1 MDLFGADLLVN
12 PKVVTANDSSLP
24 DLGDLIRDLPA
35 DDAPAPAPAPALRPK
50 LVPSADEVGPM
61 KSWDGM
67 ENLNAEAFLKPIG
80 GSNSSPRMSDDVLMK
95 EKYDMLRKFERLQ
108 KLGVPIRKRFTMD
121 SPLDEMRM
129 ELDFIK
135 KEREMDASIKQFSQW
150 FVTGMSALEWSSKN
164 VNAVKMFGLQL
175 DGLSESAQMNV
186 GELEEDFEELYELY
200 GDSMK
205 VHPLVKIPMR
215 VAVMVYMVHL
225 TNQMAQKAPIPNI
238 QDILRQNPEIGR
250 QLASAAMQQQTRQFA
265 AGPPPPMPSAPPAPA
280 PPSNPLSGLMNFMS
294 GTVNVPTVPPPAP
307 IPVPTKSVD
316 PRPPPSI
323 LKKTAPPAAAAPPR
337 RELKGPSGGGIA
349 DILKTIQA
357 SAPAPAPAPSLST
370 GPANLVSTQVSKQE
384 AAGGG
389 APKSSRKST
398 GKNSVVIK
406 L

>member
-1 MDLFGADLLVN
+1 MDLLGADMLMN
-12 PKVVTANDSSLP
+12 PKVMNAKDAAIP
-24 DLGDLIRDLPA
+24 DLSDLIQQLPA
-35 DDAPAPAPAPALRPK
+35 DDTPAPAPAPSLKPK
-50 LVPSADEVGPM
+50 LVPSADDVGPM

-67 ENLNAEAFLKPIG
+67 ENLNAEAFLKPVG
-80 GSNSSPRMSDDVLMK
+80 GVSFGGEPRMSEDALMK

-164 VNAVKMFGLQL
+164 VNAVRMFGLQL

-186 GELEEDFEELYELY
+186 GDLEEDFEELYELY

-250 QLASAAMQQQTRQFA
+250 QLAGAAMAQQTRQFA
-265 AGPPPPMPSAPPAPA
+265 QSAPPIPMPPPPAPA
-280 PPSNPLSGLMNFMS
+280 QSSSNPLSGLMSFMS

-307 IPVPTKSVD
+307 IPVPTKTPEIKSAM
-316 PRPPPSI
+316 
-323 LKKTAPPAAAAPPR
+323 KKTVPTPAPR
-337 RELKGPSGGGIA
+337 REMKGPSGGGIA

-357 SAPAPAPAPSLST
+357 TPQQVPS
-370 GPANLVSTQVSKQE
+370 GPANLVSTQMSKQE
-384 AAGGG
+384 AAGGK
-389 APKSSRKST
+389 PTPSRKST

>member
-1 MDLFGADLLVN
+1 MDLLGADMLVN
-12 PKVVTANDSSLP
+12 PKVVTAKHSDLP
-24 DLGDLIRDLPA
+24 DLSDLIQALPA
-35 DDAPAPAPAPALRPK
+35 DDPAPAPSLKPK
-50 LVPSADEVGPM
+50 LVPSADDVGPM

-67 ENLNAEAFLKPIG
+67 ENLNAEAFLKPVG
-80 GSNSSPRMSDDVLMK
+80 GGESRMSEDVLMK

-164 VNAVKMFGLQL
+164 INAVKMFGLHL

-186 GELEEDFEELYELY
+186 GDLEEDFEELYELY

-250 QLASAAMQQQTRQFA
+250 QLAGAAMAQQTRQFA
-265 AGPPPPMPSAPPAPA
+265 AGPPVPTPPAP
-280 PPSNPLSGLMNFMS
+280 SQSGGNPLSGLMSFMS

-307 IPVPTKSVD
+307 IPVPTKTPEV
-316 PRPPPSI
+316 RPPSAM
-323 LKKTAPPAAAAPPR
+323 KKTTVVQPAPR

-357 SAPAPAPAPSLST
+357 NPPPT
-370 GPANLVSTQVSKQE
+370 GPANLVSTQISKQE
-384 AAGGG
+384 AAGGKP
-389 APKSSRKST
+389 APSRKST
-398 GKNSVVIK
+398 GRSHVVLK

>member
-1 MDLFGADLLVN
+1 MDLLGADMLMN
-12 PKVVTANDSSLP
+12 PKVVTAKDSGIP
-24 DLGDLIRDLPA
+24 DLSDLIQALPP
-35 DDAPAPAPAPALRPK
+35 DDAPAPAPAPSLKPK
-50 LVPSADEVGPM
+50 LVPSADDVGPM

-67 ENLNAEAFLKPIG
+67 ENLNAEAFLKPVG
-80 GSNSSPRMSDDVLMK
+80 GSSYGGESRMSEDALMK

-164 VNAVKMFGLQL
+164 VNAVRMFGLQL

-186 GELEEDFEELYELY
+186 GDLEEDFEELYELY

-215 VAVMVYMVHL
+215 IAVMVYMVHL

-250 QLASAAMQQQTRQFA
+250 QLAGAAMAQQTRQFA
-265 AGPPPPMPSAPPAPA
+265 QSAPPIPMPPPPAPA
-280 PPSNPLSGLMNFMS
+280 QSASNPLSGLMNFMS

-307 IPVPTKSVD
+307 IPVPTKTPEIKSAM
-316 PRPPPSI
+316 
-323 LKKTAPPAAAAPPR
+323 KKTVSTPAPPPR
-337 RELKGPSGGGIA
+337 REMKGPSGGGIA

-357 SAPAPAPAPSLST
+357 TPPAQVPS

-384 AAGGG
+384 AAGGK
-389 APKSSRKST
+389 APPSRKST
-398 GKNSVVIK
+398 GRSQVVLK

>member
-12 PKVVTANDSSLP
+12 PKVMTSGDSSLP

-35 DDAPAPAPAPALRPK
+35 DDAPAPAPAPSLKPK
-50 LVPSADEVGPM
+50 LVPSADDVGPM

-80 GSNSSPRMSDDVLMK
+80 GGGSTHRMSDDALMK

-129 ELDFIK
+129 ELDFVK

-150 FVTGMSALEWSSKN
+150 FVTGMSAMEWSSKN

-215 VAVMVYMVHL
+215 IAVMVYMVHL

-265 AGPPPPMPSAPPAPA
+265 SAPPPMPSPPAPA
-280 PPSNPLSGLMNFMS
+280 PSNPLSGLMSFMS

-307 IPVPTKSVD
+307 IPVPTKTIEA
-316 PRPPPSI
+316 RPPPSI
-323 LKKTAPPAAAAPPR
+323 LKKPSAPPSAPSAPR

-357 SAPAPAPAPSLST
+357 SAPAPAPMST
-370 GPANLVSTQVSKQE
+370 GPTNLVSTQMSRQE

>member
-1 MDLFGADLLVN
+1 
-12 PKVVTANDSSLP
+12 
-24 DLGDLIRDLPA
+24 
-35 DDAPAPAPAPALRPK
+35 
-50 LVPSADEVGPM
+50 M

-80 GSNSSPRMSDDVLMK
+80 SGGGSAPRMSDDVLMK

-135 KEREMDASIKQFSQW
+135 KEREMDSSIKQFSQW
-150 FVTGMSALEWSSKN
+150 FVTGMSAMEWSSKN

-215 VAVMVYMVHL
+215 IAVMVYMVHL

-250 QLASAAMQQQTRQFA
+250 QLASAAMQQQTRQFS

-280 PPSNPLSGLMNFMS
+280 PSNPLSGLMSFMS
-294 GTVNVPTVPPPAP
+294 GTVNVPTMPPPAP
-307 IPVPTKSVD
+307 IPVPTKTVEA
-316 PRPPPSI
+316 RPPSI
-323 LKKTAPPAAAAPPR
+323 LKKPTMAAPAASPAPR
-337 RELKGPSGGGIA
+337 RELKGPSGNGIA
-349 DILKTIQA
+349 DILKTIQS
-357 SAPAPAPAPSLST
+357 SAPAPSPQIPA
-370 GPANLVSTQVSKQE
+370 GPTNLVSTQMSKQE
-384 AAGGG
+384 AAGGRA
-389 APKSSRKST
+389 APSRKST

>member
-1 MDLFGADLLVN
+1 MDLLGADMLMN
-12 PKVVTANDSSLP
+12 PKVVTAKDSGIP
-24 DLGDLIRDLPA
+24 DLGDLIQALPP
-35 DDAPAPAPAPALRPK
+35 DDAPAPPPAPSLKPK
-50 LVPSADEVGPM
+50 LVPSADDVGPM

-67 ENLNAEAFLKPIG
+67 ENLNAEAFLKPMSFG
-80 GSNSSPRMSDDVLMK
+80 GETRVSEDALMK

-129 ELDFIK
+129 EMDFIK

-150 FVTGMSALEWSSKN
+150 FVTGMSAMEWSSKN
-164 VNAVKMFGLQL
+164 INAVKMFGLQL

-186 GELEEDFEELYELY
+186 GDLEEDFEELYELY

-265 AGPPPPMPSAPPAPA
+265 SAPPPMPPPAP
-280 PPSNPLSGLMNFMS
+280 SSGNPLSGLMNFMS
-294 GTVNVPTVPPPAP
+294 GTVNVPTAPPPAP
-307 IPVPTKSVD
+307 IPVPTKT
-316 PRPPPSI
+316 PEFKPPSAM
-323 LKKTAPPAAAAPPR
+323 KKATVAPPAPPR
-337 RELKGPSGGGIA
+337 RDMKGPSGGGIA

-357 SAPAPAPAPSLST
+357 SPPPQTLPTGPTNLVSTQLSRQQQATASAPAPAPPSALKS
-370 GPANLVSTQVSKQE
+370 S
-384 AAGGG
+384 
-389 APKSSRKST
+389 SSRKST

>member
-1 MDLFGADLLVN
+1 MN
-12 PKVVTANDSSLP
+12 PKVMSTKDSSIP
-24 DLGDLIRDLPA
+24 DLSDLIRELPA
-35 DDAPAPAPAPALRPK
+35 DDAPPPAPAPSLKPK
-50 LVPSADEVGPM
+50 LVPSPDEVGPM

-67 ENLNAEAFLKPIG
+67 ENLNAEAFLKPVG
-80 GSNSSPRMSDDVLMK
+80 LAGEPRMSEDALMK

-108 KLGVPIRKRFTMD
+108 KIGVPIRKRFTMD

-164 VNAVKMFGLQL
+164 VNAVRMFGLQL

-186 GELEEDFEELYELY
+186 GDLEEDFEELYELY

-215 VAVMVYMVHL
+215 IAVMVYMVHL

-238 QDILRQNPEIGR
+238 QEILRQNPEIGR
-250 QLASAAMQQQTRQFA
+250 QLAGAAMAQQTRQFA
-265 AGPPPPMPSAPPAPA
+265 QSAPPPPPPPAPA
-280 PPSNPLSGLMNFMS
+280 SSNPLSGLMSFMS

-307 IPVPTKSVD
+307 IPVPTKMPEVK
-316 PRPPPSI
+316 PAPAI
-323 LKKTAPPAAAAPPR
+323 KKAVAPPPAAPR
-337 RELKGPSGGGIA
+337 REMKGPSGGGIA

-357 SAPAPAPAPSLST
+357 TPPPQTVPTGPTNLVSTQLSRQQQATAPAPAPPSALKS
-370 GPANLVSTQVSKQE
+370 S
-384 AAGGG
+384 
-389 APKSSRKST
+389 SSRKST